1 MPTPADLGACL
12 QAHPEKEQ
20 PLFMFNDPST
30 ATGIDW
36 KELHGS
42 LLLFKVSGQ
51 EVGIKTVHG
60 DSNAIRADVV
70 VLDGDKEGET
80 YTDTLVFPKVLQSQL
95 KPSIGS
101 MVLGR
106 LGQGHKKPGQSPP
119 WTLSTATDADKQVGR
134 DYLAKTSEAPF

>member
-1 MPTPADLGACL
+1 
-12 QAHPEKEQ
+12 
-20 PLFMFNDPST
+20 MFNDPST

-42 LLLFKVSGQ
+42 LLLFKVHGQ

-60 DSNAIRADVV
+60 DSNAIRADVH
-70 VLDGDKEGET
+70 VLDGDKDGEVF
-80 YTDTLVFPKVLQSQL
+80 TDTLVFPKVLQSQL
-95 KPSIGS
+95 KPSIGG

-119 WTLSTATDADKQVGR
+119 WTLAAATDADKATGR
-134 DYLAKTSEAPF
+134 TYYEQKMADTPF

>member
-1 MPTPADLGACL
+1 MSFA
-12 QAHPEKEQ
+12 
-20 PLFMFNDPST
+20 DPST

-42 LLLFKVSGQ
+42 LLLFKVHGQ

-60 DSNAIRADVV
+60 DSNAIRADVI
-70 VLDGDKEGET
+70 VLDGDKEGEEF
-80 YTDTLVFPKVLQSQL
+80 TDTLVFPKVLQSQL
-95 KPSIGS
+95 KPRINQ

-119 WTLSTATDADKQVGR
+119 WTLSTATDEEKAIGTA
-134 DYLAKTSEAPF
+134 YLEKNAGDTPF

>member
-1 MPTPADLGACL
+1 
-12 QAHPEKEQ
+12 
-20 PLFMFNDPST
+20 MFNDPST

-36 KELHGS
+36 KDLHGS
-42 LLLFKVSGQ
+42 LLLFKVHGQ

-60 DSNAIRADVV
+60 DSNAVRADVI
-70 VLDGDKEGET
+70 VLDGDKEGEA

-106 LGQGHKKPGQSPP
+106 LGQGHKKPGQSAP
-119 WTLSTATDADKQVGR
+119 WTLATATEAEKTVGR
-134 DYLAKTSEAPF
+134 DYLAKSVETPF